1 MRGSVR
7 TDARAWRVT
16 ALPALAVLG
25 VALPLAF
32 ASHCDQYLYDVRPV
46 GLLPIYA
53 TAWLVLAAVLIP
65 AWLLLTAG
73 LRALEAFRRPP
84 GPLILEIAR
93 SALIGVAAAII
104 LANLLHCLRVWL
116 GTFGSSLPLSANG
129 TWWLSVG
136 IGVLAAVTAT
146 GRSAVMAVWPTAAVC
161 TAIGA
166 LSLVTLPMFGWP
178 RATTALALQPA
189 SVGVA
194 PVGTPGTVSNEP
206 GPVRT
211 AAIVS
216 PATAARPNIVI
227 LTMDAL
233 SAQHMSVYGYSRP
246 TTPRL
251 ARFARGAM
259 VFEHAY
265 ANANFTTPGIAS
277 ILTGTRPWTNRALEL
292 PTWPRAST
300 RRTSLP
306 AVLRSAGYRLGYVSS
321 NVYAGASREGMGQ
334 YFQFTSMDRSRH
346 TLICN
351 DALSVH
357 LRYVCA
363 ATELRPLEFLDGI
376 VYRMEGSAGNEEHAP
391 QLALDPAIHWLK
403 TVKRNRPIFLWVHL
417 FPPHSPYAAPPPWL
431 GRFDPTKQDDTAA
444 LTQPYWA
451 WQLSQLSPRHVS
463 ALAARY
469 DENLAYVDHYA
480 GPFLERALRIL
491 GPDTVVIVSSDH
503 GESFSHGYGA
513 HTGPGLYNEII
524 HIPLI
529 VKLPYETAGRR
540 CNAPAQQ
547 VDIAP
552 TLAALAGVAPPADW
566 EGRSL
571 LGACSAAPGSTA
583 EDRPIFSMNFEQ
595 NPRYAALTTGSVAV
609 MDGRW
614 KLIHY
619 MGHLHYPFMPPLHDQ
634 LYDLATDPDENVNLA
649 RERPQVLARLQGLI
663 DGELARHGGPLVHGQ
678 PPVQVAQNDPP
689 P

>member
-1 MRGSVR
+1 MR
-7 TDARAWRVT
+7 TDECAWRIA

-32 ASHCDQYLYDVRPV
+32 ASHCDQFLYDFPPI

-53 TAWLVLAAVLIP
+53 TAWLVLAAVLLP
-65 AWLLLTAG
+65 AWVILTVG
-73 LRALEAFRRPP
+73 LRALETFSHPP
-84 GPLILEIAR
+84 GPLILRIAR
-93 SALIGVAAAII
+93 GALIGVAAAIVT
-104 LANLLHCLRVWL
+104 ANVLPGLRVWL
-116 GTFGSSLPLSANG
+116 GTFGSSLPVSPNA
-129 TWWLSVG
+129 TWWISIG
-136 IGVLAAVTAT
+136 FGVLAAVTAT
-146 GRSAVMAVWPTAAVC
+146 GRSAVMALWPAASVC
-161 TAIGA
+161 TVIGA
-166 LSLVTLPMFGWP
+166 LSLVALPMFGWP
-178 RATTALALQPA
+178 RGTPPLALHPA
-189 SVGVA
+189 EAGVNGA
-194 PVGTPGTVSNEP
+194 QSPSAVSNEP
-206 GPVRT
+206 GPIKA
-211 AAIVS
+211 AAIL
-216 PATAARPNIVI
+216 PPTDRGRPNIVI

-233 SAQHMSVYGYSRP
+233 SAQHMSLYGYSRP
-246 TTPRL
+246 TTPKL
-251 ARFARGAM
+251 AQFARGAM

-292 PTWPRAST
+292 PTWPRSST

-351 DALSVH
+351 DALSAH

-363 ATELRPLEFLDGI
+363 ATELRPLEYLDGI

-391 QLALDPAIHWLK
+391 RLALDPAIHWLE
-403 TVKRNRPIFLWVHL
+403 TVKHNRPIFLWVHL

-451 WQLSQLSPRHVS
+451 WQLSQLSPQHIA
-463 ALAARY
+463 ALEARY

-480 GPFLERALRIL
+480 GPFLQHVLQIL
-491 GPDTVVIVSSDH
+491 GPDTVIVVSTDH

-529 VKLPYETAGRR
+529 IKLPYETAGRR

-552 TLAALAGVAPPADW
+552 TLATLAGVAPPPDW

-571 LGACSAAPGSTA
+571 LAACSASPGSSA
-583 EDRPIFSMNFEQ
+583 ADRPIFSMNFEQ

-609 MDGRW
+609 IDGHW

-619 MGHLHYPFMPPLHDQ
+619 MGPLHYPFMPPLHDQ
-634 LYDLATDPDENVNLA
+634 LFDLATDPNEDVNLA
-649 RERPQVLARLQGLI
+649 KERPRVLARLLGLI
-663 DGELARHGGPLVHGQ
+663 DAELSRHGGPLVHGQ
-678 PPVQVAQNDPP
+678 PATQMAQTSPSP
-689 P
+689 

>member
-1 MRGSVR
+1 MR
-7 TDARAWRVT
+7 TEARAWRVA
-16 ALPALAVLG
+16 ALPATAVLG
-25 VALPLAF
+25 IALPLAF
-32 ASHCDQYLYDVRPV
+32 ASHCDQYLYDVRPI
-46 GLLPIYA
+46 GLVPIYA
-53 TAWLVLAAVLIP
+53 TAWLLLGAVLLP
-65 AWLLLTAG
+65 LWGLLTAG
-73 LRALEAFRRPP
+73 LRALELFRRPP
-84 GPLILEIAR
+84 GPLILRIVR
-93 SALIGVAAAII
+93 SALIGIAAAII
-104 LANLLHCLRVWL
+104 LANVLHSLRTWL
-116 GTFGSSLPLSANG
+116 GTFGGSLPIAPNG
-129 TWWLSVG
+129 TWWLAVG
-136 IGVLAAVTAT
+136 IGALAAVTAT
-146 GRSAVMAVWPTAAVC
+146 GRSAVMALWPTAAVC
-161 TAIGA
+161 TVIGA
-166 LSLVTLPMFGWP
+166 LSLAALPMFGWP
-178 RATTALALQPA
+178 PAAAAPALQPA
-189 SVGVA
+189 NLGVA
-194 PVGTPGTVSNEP
+194 PAGSPIAPPGEA

-211 AAIVS
+211 AATIS
-216 PATAARPNIVI
+216 APAPAPRPNVVI

-233 SAQHMSVYGYSRP
+233 SAQHMSLYGYSRP
-246 TTPRL
+246 TTPQL

-265 ANANFTTPGIAS
+265 ANANFTTPGVAS

-321 NVYAGASREGMGQ
+321 NVYAGASREGMGP

-351 DALSVH
+351 DALSAR

-363 ATELRPLEFLDGI
+363 ATELRPLEYLDGI
-376 VYRMEGSAGNEEHAP
+376 VYRLEGSGGNLEHDP
-391 QLALDPAIHWLK
+391 RLALDPAIHWLE
-403 TVKRNRPIFLWVHL
+403 TVKRNRPLFLWVHL

-431 GRFDPTKQDDTAA
+431 GRFDPSRQDDTAA
-444 LTQPYWA
+444 LTQPDWA
-451 WQLSQLSPRHVS
+451 WQLSQLSPQHIAV
-463 ALAARY
+463 LAARY

-480 GPFLERALRIL
+480 GPFLQHVLQIL
-491 GPDTVVIVSSDH
+491 GPNTVVIVSTDH

-529 VKLPYETAGRR
+529 IKLPYETAGRR
-540 CNAPAQQ
+540 CNAVAQQ

-552 TLAALAGVAPPADW
+552 TVAALAGVAPPADW

-571 LGACSAAPGSTA
+571 LGACSASSPNPVAH
-583 EDRPIFSMNFEQ
+583 RPAYSMNFEQ

-609 MDGRW
+609 IQGHW

-634 LYDLATDPDENVNLA
+634 LYDLATDPDEHVNLA
-649 RERPQVLARLQGLI
+649 RQRPQIVARLLGLI
-663 DGELARHGGPLVHGQ
+663 DQELARRGGPLVHGR
-678 PPVQVAQNDPP
+678 PAVQVAQNTPSP
-689 P
+689 

>member
-1 MRGSVR
+1 MR
-7 TDARAWRVT
+7 TDARAWRVA
-16 ALPALAVLG
+16 ALPSMAVLG

-46 GLLPIYA
+46 GLVPIYA
-53 TAWLVLAAVLIP
+53 TAWLILAAVLIP
-65 AWLLLTAG
+65 LWGLLAGG
-73 LRALEAFRRPP
+73 LRALELLRRPP
-84 GPLILEIAR
+84 GPLILEVAR
-93 SALIGVAAAII
+93 GGLIGIAAAVIA
-104 LANLLHCLRVWL
+104 ANLIHCLRTWL
-116 GTFGSSLPLSANG
+116 GTFGSSLPLSANA
-129 TWWLSVG
+129 TWWLAVG
-136 IGVLAAVTAT
+136 IGALAAITPK
-146 GRSAVMAVWPTAAVC
+146 GRAAIMAVWPTAAVF
-161 TAIGA
+161 TLIGA
-166 LSLVTLPMFGWP
+166 LSLAALPLFGWP
-178 RATTALALQPA
+178 REAH
-189 SVGVA
+189 SVA
-194 PVGTPGTVSNEP
+194 PQPVDLGAGPAGNALNPSGEARPLKTSAVISPTP
-206 GPVRT
+206 
-211 AAIVS
+211 
-216 PATAARPNIVI
+216 AARPNVII

-233 SAQHMSVYGYSRP
+233 SAQHMSLYGYSRP

-306 AVLRSAGYRLGYVSS
+306 AVLRRAGYRLGYVSS
-321 NVYAGASREGMGQ
+321 NVYAGASREGMGP

-351 DALSVH
+351 DALSAH

-363 ATELRPLEFLDGI
+363 ATELRPLEFLDDI
-376 VYRMEGSAGNEEHAP
+376 VYRMEGSGGNLEHDP
-391 QLALDPAIHWLK
+391 RLALDPAIHWLE
-403 TVKRNRPIFLWVHL
+403 TVKRNRPLFLWVHL

-431 GRFDPTKQDDTAA
+431 GRFDPSPRDDTAA
-444 LTQPYWA
+444 LTQPDWA
-451 WQLSQLSPRHVS
+451 WQLSRLSPQHIAV
-463 ALAARY
+463 LAARY

-480 GPFLERALRIL
+480 GPFLEHVLKIL
-491 GPDTVVIVSSDH
+491 GPNTVVIVSSDH

-529 VKLPYETAGRR
+529 IKLPFETDGRR
-540 CNAPAQQ
+540 CNAIAQQ

-552 TLAALAGVAPPADW
+552 TVAALAGIAPPADW

-571 LGACSAAPGSTA
+571 LGRCSASAGDSA
-583 EDRPIFSMNFEQ
+583 ARRAVFSMNFEQ
-595 NPRYAALTTGSVAV
+595 NPRYAALKTGSVAV
-609 MDGRW
+609 IQGHW

-634 LYDLATDPDENVNLA
+634 LYDLATDPNEQVNLA
-649 RERPQVLARLQGLI
+649 SQRPRILARLQGLI
-663 DGELARHGGPLVHGQ
+663 DQQLARHGGPLVHGE
-678 PPVQVAQNDPP
+678 PSVQVALNSPAP
-689 P
+689 

>member
-1 MRGSVR
+1 MP
-7 TDARAWRVT
+7 TDARAWRIA
-16 ALPALAVLG
+16 ALPAMAVLG

-32 ASHCDQYLYDVRPV
+32 ASHCDQYLYDVRPI

-53 TAWLVLAAVLIP
+53 TAWLILGAVLIP
-65 AWLLLTAG
+65 LWGLLTGG
-73 LRALEAFRRPP
+73 LRALELLPRPP
-84 GPLILEIAR
+84 GPLILQTVRA
-93 SALIGVAAAII
+93 ALIGIAAAVIA
-104 LANLLHCLRVWL
+104 ANVIHCLRTWL
-116 GTFGSSLPLSANG
+116 GTFGSSLPLSPNA
-129 TWWLSVG
+129 TWWLAVG
-136 IGVLAAVTAT
+136 IGALAAVTAR
-146 GRSAVMAVWPTAAVC
+146 GRSAVMALWPTAAVC
-161 TAIGA
+161 TVLGA
-166 LSLVTLPMFGWP
+166 LSLAALPMFGWP
-178 RATTALALQPA
+178 RAASSLALQPA
-189 SVGVA
+189 NLGVGPAGSPLA
-194 PVGTPGTVSNEP
+194 PAGEA
-206 GPVRT
+206 GPVQTSVVISPT
-211 AAIVS
+211 AA
-216 PATAARPNIVI
+216 PRPNVVI

-233 SAQHMSVYGYSRP
+233 SAQHMSLYGYSRP
-246 TTPRL
+246 TTPQL

-277 ILTGTRPWTNRALEL
+277 ILTGTRPWTHRALEL

-306 AVLRSAGYRLGYVSS
+306 AVLRRAGYRLGYVSS

-334 YFQFTSMDRSRH
+334 YFQFTRMDRSRH

-351 DALSVH
+351 DALSAH

-376 VYRMEGSAGNEEHAP
+376 VYRMEGSGGNLEHDP
-391 QLALDPAIHWLK
+391 RLALDPAIHWLE
-403 TVKRNRPIFLWVHL
+403 TARRNRPLFLWVHL

-431 GRFDPTKQDDTAA
+431 GRFDPSRQDDTAA
-444 LTQPYWA
+444 LTQPDWA
-451 WQLSQLSPRHVS
+451 WQLSRLSPQQIAV
-463 ALAARY
+463 LKARY

-480 GPFLERALRIL
+480 GPFLEHVLRIL
-491 GPDTVVIVSSDH
+491 GPNTVLIVSSDH

-529 VKLPYETAGRR
+529 LKLPYETAARR
-540 CNAPAQQ
+540 CNAIAQQ

-552 TLAALAGVAPPADW
+552 TVAALAGIAPPADW

-571 LGACSAAPGSTA
+571 LGACSASSANPA
-583 EDRPIFSMNFEQ
+583 AHRAAFSMNFEQ
-595 NPRYAALTTGSVAV
+595 NPRYAPLTSGSVAV
-609 MDGRW
+609 IQGHW

-649 RERPQVLARLQGLI
+649 RQRPQILARLQGLI
-663 DGELARHGGPLVHGQ
+663 DGELARHGGPLVPGE
-678 PPVQVAQNDPP
+678 PSAQVAQNTPSP
-689 P
+689 

>member
-1 MRGSVR
+1 MR
-7 TDARAWRVT
+7 TEARAWRVA
-16 ALPALAVLG
+16 ALPAAAVLG

-32 ASHCDQYLYDVRPV
+32 ASHCDQYLYDVRPI

-53 TAWLVLAAVLIP
+53 TAWLILGAVLIP
-65 AWLLLTAG
+65 LWGLLTAG
-73 LRALEAFRRPP
+73 LRALELFRRPP
-84 GPLILEIAR
+84 GPLILQIVR
-93 SALIGVAAAII
+93 SALIGIAAAII
-104 LANLLHCLRVWL
+104 VANILHSLRTWL
-116 GTFGSSLPLSANG
+116 GTFGSSLPISSNG
-129 TWWLSVG
+129 TWWLAVG
-136 IGVLAAVTAT
+136 IGALAAVSAK
-146 GRSAVMAVWPTAAVC
+146 GRSAMMALWPTAAVC

-166 LSLVTLPMFGWP
+166 LSLAALPMFGWP
-178 RATTALALQPA
+178 RSASPLALQPA
-189 SVGVA
+189 NLGVA
-194 PVGTPGTVSNEP
+194 PAGSPIAPSGEA
-206 GPVRT
+206 GPVKT
-211 AAIVS
+211 AAVVS
-216 PATAARPNIVI
+216 PPTPASRPNVVI

-233 SAQHMSVYGYSRP
+233 SAQHMSLYGYSRP
-246 TTPRL
+246 TTPQL
-251 ARFARGAM
+251 DRFARGAM

-351 DALSVH
+351 DALSAK

-376 VYRMEGSAGNEEHAP
+376 VYRIEGSGGNLEHDP
-391 QLALDPAIHWLK
+391 RLALDPAIHWLE
-403 TVKRNRPIFLWVHL
+403 TAKRDRPLFLWVHL

-431 GRFDPTKQDDTAA
+431 GRFDPSKQDDTAA
-444 LTQPYWA
+444 LTQPDWA
-451 WQLSQLSPRHVS
+451 WQLSRLSPQHIAV
-463 ALAARY
+463 LKARY

-480 GPFLERALRIL
+480 GPFLQHVLQIL
-491 GPDTVVIVSSDH
+491 GPNTVVIVSTDH

-529 VKLPYETAGRR
+529 IKLPYETAGRR
-540 CNAPAQQ
+540 CNAVAQQ

-552 TLAALAGVAPPADW
+552 TVAALAGIAPPADW

-571 LGACSAAPGSTA
+571 LGACSASSPNPVAH
-583 EDRPIFSMNFEQ
+583 RPAFSMNFEQ

-609 MDGRW
+609 IRGHW

-619 MGHLHYPFMPPLHDQ
+619 MGHLHYPFMPALHDQ
-634 LYDLATDPDENVNLA
+634 LYDLATDPDERVNLA
-649 RERPQVLARLQGLI
+649 GKHPQTVARLLGLI
-663 DGELARHGGPLVHGQ
+663 DAQLSRHGGPLVHGH
-678 PPVQVAQNDPP
+678 PPLQVAQNTAAP
-689 P
+689 

>member
-1 MRGSVR
+1 MR
-7 TDARAWRVT
+7 TEARAWRVA
-16 ALPALAVLG
+16 ALPAVAVLG

-32 ASHCDQYLYDVRPV
+32 ASHCDQYLYDVRPI

-53 TAWLVLAAVLIP
+53 TAWLVLGAVLIP
-65 AWLLLTAG
+65 LWGLLTAG
-73 LRALEAFRRPP
+73 LRALELFRRAP
-84 GPLILEIAR
+84 GPLILQTLR
-93 SALIGVAAAII
+93 SALIGIAAAII
-104 LANLLHCLRVWL
+104 VANILHCLRTWL
-116 GTFGSSLPLSANG
+116 GTFGSSLPISSNG
-129 TWWLSVG
+129 TWWLAVG
-136 IGVLAAVTAT
+136 LGALAAVTAT
-146 GRSAVMAVWPTAAVC
+146 GRSAVMALWPTAAVC
-161 TAIGA
+161 TALGA
-166 LSLVTLPMFGWP
+166 LSLAALPMFGWP
-178 RATTALALQPA
+178 RSASALALQPA
-189 SVGVA
+189 NLGVA
-194 PVGTPGTVSNEP
+194 PAGGPIAPSGEA
-206 GPVRT
+206 GPVKT
-211 AAIVS
+211 AALVS
-216 PATAARPNIVI
+216 PPAPASRPNVVI

-233 SAQHMSVYGYSRP
+233 SAQHMSLYGYSRP
-246 TTPRL
+246 TTPQL

-351 DALSVH
+351 DALSAT

-376 VYRMEGSAGNEEHAP
+376 VYRMEGSGGNLEHDP
-391 QLALDPAIHWLK
+391 RLALDPAIHWLE
-403 TVKRNRPIFLWVHL
+403 TVKRNRPLFLWVHL

-431 GRFDPTKQDDTAA
+431 GRFDPSKQDDTAA
-444 LTQPYWA
+444 QTQPDWA
-451 WQLSQLSPRHVS
+451 WQLSRLSPQQIHV
-463 ALAARY
+463 LEARY

-480 GPFLERALRIL
+480 GPFLRHVLRIL
-491 GPDTVVIVSSDH
+491 GPNTVVIVSTDH

-529 VKLPYETAGRR
+529 IKLPYETAGRR
-540 CNAPAQQ
+540 CNAVAQQ

-552 TLAALAGVAPPADW
+552 TVAALAGIAPPSDW

-571 LGACSAAPGSTA
+571 LGACSASSTNPVA
-583 EDRPIFSMNFEQ
+583 HRPAFSMNFEQ

-609 MDGRW
+609 IQGHW

-619 MGHLHYPFMPPLHDQ
+619 MGHLHYPFMPALHDQ
-634 LYDLATDPDENVNLA
+634 LYDLATDPDERVNLA
-649 RERPQVLARLQGLI
+649 RERPQILARLQALI
-663 DGELARHGGPLVHGQ
+663 DGELARHGGPLVHGR
-678 PPVQVAQNDPP
+678 PAVQMAQNLPGP
-689 P
+689 